1 LISDGTKFQV
11 DAVIFDLDGTLID
24 SIGIYFKIVDMVF
37 EKLNLPPVSSEAI
50 LKAVKD
56 GDFDWEC
63 VLPDDVKDRK
73 DEIISDAVKIILE
86 IYPRMFGK
94 DLKLI
99 SGADRVLETISRD
112 GLRIGLVTSTPQRG
126 MVHKMQPLK
135 KAGIDKLFEAIITTD
150 DVKNK
155 KPAAEPLVECLRRLQ
170 VDANR
175 SVYVGDTRVD
185 IKAGKAAG
193 MRTIGVLTGFDDRT
207 ALGKEEPDAIIQSVK
222 DLPDIITSNCNA
234 RGIIYVIETD

>member
-1 LISDGTKFQV
+1 MNGNKLQV

-24 SIGIYFKIVDMVF
+24 SIGIYFKIVDIVF
-37 EKLNLPPVSSEAI
+37 DRLGLPPVSREAI
-50 LKAVKD
+50 VEAVKD
-56 GDFDWEC
+56 GDFDWDC

-73 DEIISDAVKIILE
+73 DKIISDAAQIIYE
-86 IYPRMFGK
+86 IYPLMFGK

-99 SGADRVLETISRD
+99 SGADRVLKAISCD
-112 GLRIGLVTSTPQRG
+112 GLKIGLVTSTPQQG

-135 KAGIDKLFEAIITTD
+135 NAGVDKLFKAIITTD
-150 DVKNK
+150 DVQTK

-185 IKAGKAAG
+185 IKAGKSAG
-193 MRTIGVLTGFDDRT
+193 MKTIGVLTGFDDRF
-207 ALGKEEPDAIIQSVK
+207 ALGEEEPDAIIQSVE
-222 DLPDIITSNCNA
+222 DLPGLITFNN
-234 RGIIYVIETD
+234 T

>member
-1 LISDGTKFQV
+1 LITDGQKLSV

-24 SIGIYFKIVDMVF
+24 SIEIYFKIVDIVF
-37 EKLNLPPVSSEAI
+37 ERLKLPPVSREAI
-50 LKAVKD
+50 LEAVKD

-73 DEIISDAVKIILE
+73 DEIISDAVEIISE

-99 SGADRVLETISRD
+99 QGADRVLKTISCD
-112 GLRIGLVTSTPQRG
+112 GLRIGLVTSTPQQG

-155 KPAAEPLVECLRRLQ
+155 KPAAEPLIECARRLQ
-170 VDANR
+170 VDTNR

-207 ALGKEEPDAIIQSVK
+207 ALEEEEPDKIIQSIK
-222 DLPDIITSNCNA
+222 DLPDLITFNNA
-234 RGIIYVIETD
+234 

>member
-1 LISDGTKFQV
+1 LITDGQKLSV

-24 SIGIYFKIVDMVF
+24 SIEIYFKIVDIVF
-37 EKLNLPPVSSEAI
+37 ERLKLPPVSREAI
-50 LKAVKD
+50 LAAVKD

-73 DEIISDAVKIILE
+73 DEIISDAVEIISE

-99 SGADRVLETISRD
+99 QGADRVLKTISCD
-112 GLRIGLVTSTPQRG
+112 GLKIGLVTSTPQQG

-135 KAGIDKLFEAIITTD
+135 KAGVDKLFEAIITTD

-155 KPAAEPLVECLRRLQ
+155 KPAAEPLVECVRRLQ

-185 IKAGKAAG
+185 IKAGKSAG
-193 MRTIGVLTGFDDRT
+193 MKTIGVLTGFDD
-207 ALGKEEPDAIIQSVK
+207 LKSLKKEKPDAIINSVM
-222 DLPDIITSNCNA
+222 DL
-234 RGIIYVIETD
+234 TDAIHFSLERF

>member
-1 LISDGTKFQV
+1 MQTDDNKMKI

-24 SIGIYFKIVDMVF
+24 SIGIYFKIVDIVF
-37 EKLNLPPVSSEAI
+37 EKLNLPPVSREAI

-155 KPAAEPLVECLRRLQ
+155 KPAAEPLVACLRRLQ

-185 IKAGKAAG
+185 MKAGKSAG
-193 MRTIGVLTGFDDRT
+193 MKTIGVLTGFDDRT
-207 ALGKEEPDAIIQSVK
+207 ALEEEEPDAIIQSVE
-222 DLPDIITSNCNA
+222 DLPDLITSNFNTG
-234 RGIIYVIETD
+234 GIIYVIETD

>member
-1 LISDGTKFQV
+1 MITDGSKMDV
-11 DAVIFDLDGTLID
+11 EAVLFDLDGTLID
-24 SIGIYFKIVDMVF
+24 SIGIYFKIVDIVF
-37 EKLNLPPVSSEAI
+37 EKLNLPPVSREAI

-99 SGADRVLETISRD
+99 SGADRVLEIISRD

-222 DLPDIITSNCNA
+222 DLPDIITSNCNT

>member
-1 LISDGTKFQV
+1 MNDTKLQV

-24 SIGIYFKIVDMVF
+24 SIGIYFKIVDIVF
-37 EKLNLPPVSSEAI
+37 ERLSLPPVSREAI
-50 LKAVKD
+50 LEAVKE
-56 GDFDWEC
+56 GDFDWDC
-63 VLPDDVKDRK
+63 VLPDDVKERK
-73 DEIISDAVKIILE
+73 DEIISNAVEIILE

-99 SGADRVLETISRD
+99 QGVDRVLKTISRD
-112 GLRIGLVTSTPQRG
+112 GLRIGLVTSTPQQG
-126 MVHKMQPLK
+126 MVYKMKPLK

-170 VDANR
+170 VDAIR

-185 IKAGKAAG
+185 IKAGKSAG
-193 MRTIGVLTGFDDRT
+193 MKTIGVLTGFDDLT
-207 ALGKEEPDAIIQSVK
+207 ALEEEEPDAIIQSVR
-222 DLPDIITSNCNA
+222 DLPDVITFN
-234 RGIIYVIETD
+234 

>member
-1 LISDGTKFQV
+1 LIADGTKLQV

-24 SIGIYFKIVDMVF
+24 SIEIYFKIVDIVF
-37 EKLNLPPVSSEAI
+37 ERLDLPPVSRDTIVE
-50 LKAVKD
+50 AVKD
-56 GDFDWEC
+56 GDFDWDC

-73 DEIISDAVKIILE
+73 NKIISDAVEIILE

-99 SGADRVLETISRD
+99 QGVERVLKTICYD
-112 GLRIGLVTSTPQRG
+112 GLRIGLVTSTPQQG
-126 MVHKMQPLK
+126 MVHKMKPLK
-135 KAGIDKLFEAIITTD
+135 KAGVEKLFEAIITTD
-150 DVKNK
+150 DIKNK

-170 VDANR
+170 VDASR

-193 MRTIGVLTGFDDRT
+193 MRTIGVLTGFDDRA
-207 ALGKEEPDAIIQSVK
+207 ALGEEKPDAIIQSVK
-222 DLPDIITSNCNA
+222 DLPDVITFNN
-234 RGIIYVIETD
+234 T

>member
-1 LISDGTKFQV
+1 MNGTKLQV

-24 SIGIYFKIVDMVF
+24 SIGIYFKIVDIVF
-37 EKLNLPPVSSEAI
+37 ERLSLPPVSREAI
-50 LKAVKD
+50 VEAVKD

-73 DEIISDAVKIILE
+73 DEIISDAMEIIYE
-86 IYPRMFGK
+86 IYPRMLGK
-94 DLKLI
+94 ELKLI
-99 SGADRVLETISRD
+99 SGADRVLKTICCD
-112 GLRIGLVTSTPQRG
+112 GLRIGLVTSTPQQG

-135 KAGIDKLFEAIITTD
+135 KAGVDKLFEAIITTD

-185 IKAGKAAG
+185 MKAGKSAG
-193 MRTIGVLTGFDDRT
+193 MKTIGVLTGFDDRT
-207 ALGKEEPDAIIQSVK
+207 ALGEEDPDAIIQSVK
-222 DLPDIITSNCNA
+222 DLPDLIKFNFDT
-234 RGIIYVIETD
+234 RGIIYDIETD

>member
-1 LISDGTKFQV
+1 MITDGTKFQV

-24 SIGIYFKIVDMVF
+24 SIGIYFKIVDIVF
-37 EKLNLPPVSSEAI
+37 EKLNLPPVSREAI

-99 SGADRVLETISRD
+99 SGADRVLEIISRD

-155 KPAAEPLVECLRRLQ
+155 KPAAEPLVACLRRLQ

-222 DLPDIITSNCNA
+222 DLPDIITSNCNT

>member
-1 LISDGTKFQV
+1 MNDTKLQV

-24 SIGIYFKIVDMVF
+24 SIGIYFRIVDIVF
-37 EKLNLPPVSSEAI
+37 KRLNLPPVSREAI
-50 LKAVKD
+50 LED
-56 GDFDWEC
+56 GDFDWDC

-73 DEIISDAVKIILE
+73 DEIIADAVEIIIE

-99 SGADRVLETISRD
+99 QGADRVLKTISCD
-112 GLRIGLVTSTPQRG
+112 GLRIGLVTSTPQQG

-155 KPAAEPLVECLRRLQ
+155 KPAAEPLIECARRLQ
-170 VDANR
+170 VDTNR

-207 ALGKEEPDAIIQSVK
+207 ALEEEEPDKIIQSIK
-222 DLPDIITSNCNA
+222 DLPDLITFNNA
-234 RGIIYVIETD
+234 

>member
-1 LISDGTKFQV
+1 MKV

-24 SIGIYFKIVDMVF
+24 SIKIYFKIVDVVF
-37 EKLNLPPVSSEAI
+37 ERLNLPPVSRDTIVE
-50 LKAVKD
+50 AVKD
-56 GDFDWEC
+56 GDFDWDC

-99 SGADRVLETISRD
+99 HGVERVLKTICCD
-112 GLRIGLVTSTPQRG
+112 GLRIGLVTSTPQQG

-135 KAGIDKLFEAIITTD
+135 KAGVDKLFEAIITTD

-155 KPAAEPLVECLRRLQ
+155 KPAAEPLVECLKRLQ
-170 VDANR
+170 VDASR

-193 MRTIGVLTGFDDRT
+193 MKTIGVLTGFDDRT
-207 ALGKEEPDAIIQSVK
+207 ALGEEKPDAIIQSVK
-222 DLPDIITSNCNA
+222 DLPDVLTFSN
-234 RGIIYVIETD
+234 T